1 MVSAFSPTWTMS
13 FVQAGDIIR
22 ALEFLRWIY
31 DNGFVRENSAGMNQN
46 SNSIMSSWLTLR
58 ADVRYENF
66 RSDVQDFDAVLQDL
80 KIALDNA
87 AERYRT
93 RGTNSA
99 LNPRDAAFESER
111 RRLIGAF
118 DITLEDCK
126 NVLLHKIEPKRN
138 AQGVLQ
144 SLRWA
149 AGAEDTVNRLRGR
162 LQFHMQKMLL
172 VVNRLSLRL
181 MTDSADTLDD
191 ILGLCEQSIVLHG
204 RTYALLQQCFTLLAA
219 HLQGRALPNW
229 LATEDLPPIPQVLD
243 QTFQRLLLSN
253 APANFAQTQHDIRE
267 LPIEEGFDALMT
279 HFGKSAESSTGSQ
292 TPEHYV
298 QLLKAV
304 WLVQKLKAS
313 QDYQNARPGY
323 YYRRAIVQIEQQL
336 SARLQAPRL
345 LTFDAAML
353 SELPDHTYEIWPSPE
368 PFEWVSQADPKPS
381 EHEEIRLDLA
391 LQGNFAQQEIIVF
404 RKSEHAFR
412 IVQENTGERNGQI
425 ERQQISMQFDFTR
438 DNFIPFYAIPP
449 GGVRNE
455 VAFSNIHT
463 GDLESYR
470 FRTSGD
476 LYKFQE
482 IILGHRMVAED
493 KNVTFE
499 FSNGVKGRGRM
510 QIWQD
515 PPDRDSGSVQYG
527 SSSSSSARSPHSL
540 HNSRI
545 GSAMGSITPS
555 TITEHR
561 EGAESGTVPL
571 PSLVIFT
578 ELENKLA
585 FIYIKLD
592 QGLRIIR
599 EHCGCRY
606 GDIGYARCCSLS
618 LAREDHRGR
627 VHSFPTHTLVAKTDS
642 MGRSVVSTYDL
653 SVFRLPTHPR
663 FHDLQK
669 KKAEYLYMTFDSPQL
684 KDEFN
689 VELHDRFKLRDKLI
703 QQLRRYDDDMQYQAE
718 RPETL
723 RGTIAPPPNPLLRG
737 LPSRAPS
744 IGSLHMGRDFGDE
757 VARSTDPSRQTLSSA
772 PCSNAE
778 SQMSTISQT
787 TMLGPVHS
795 FYTSPS
801 GPEPWLART
810 DNGITIPP
818 TTRPPDRCGNV
829 TSTSDEVSTR
839 SSISSRIGKIFLR
852 SQR

>member
-1 MVSAFSPTWTMS
+1 M
-13 FVQAGDIIR
+13 D
-22 ALEFLRWIY
+22 LRKWICTRKQCRY
-31 DNGFVRENSAGMNQN
+31 GPN
-46 SNSIMSSWLTLR
+46 SNGIKPSWLISR

-66 RSDVQDFDAVLQDL
+66 RSDVQDFDAVLKDL
-80 KIALDNA
+80 DIALENA

-118 DITLEDCK
+118 DMTLEDCK

-172 VVNRLSLRL
+172 VMNRLSLRL
-181 MTDSADTLDD
+181 MTDSADALDD

-204 RTYALLQQCFTLLAA
+204 RTYALLQQFFALLAA
-219 HLQGRALPNW
+219 HVQGRALPNL
-229 LATEDLPPIPQVLD
+229 LATEDLPPIPPVLD
-243 QTFQRLLLSN
+243 LKFQRLLLSN

-292 TPEHYV
+292 TPEQYV

-336 SARLQAPRL
+336 YVRLQAPRL
-345 LTFDAAML
+345 VTFDAGML
-353 SELPDHTYEIWPSPE
+353 SELPDHTHEVWPSPE
-368 PFEWVSQADPKPS
+368 PFEWVSQADPKPG

-391 LQGNFAQQEIIVF
+391 LQGNFTQQEIVVF

-425 ERQQISMQFDFTR
+425 ERQQISMEFDFNR
-438 DNFIPFYAIPP
+438 VSFIPFYAIPP
-449 GGVRNE
+449 GGVGNE
-455 VAFSNIHT
+455 VAFSNIDT
-463 GDLESYR
+463 GDLHSYR
-470 FRTSGD
+470 FRTGGD

-493 KNVTFE
+493 KKITFE
-499 FSNGVKGRGRM
+499 FSNGVKGQGRM

-515 PPDRDSGSVQYG
+515 PHDRDSGSVQYG
-527 SSSSSSARSPHSL
+527 SSSSSSARSPDSL
-540 HNSRI
+540 HSSRV

-561 EGAESGTVPL
+561 EGAESGTMPL

-578 ELENKLA
+578 ELEDKLA
-585 FIYIKLD
+585 FIYVKLD

-599 EHCGCRY
+599 AHCDCRN
-606 GDIGYARCCSLS
+606 GAIGYARCCSLS
-618 LAREDHRGR
+618 LAREDHRG
-627 VHSFPTHTLVAKTDS
+627 HPLSFPTHTLVARTDS
-642 MGRSVVSTYDL
+642 LGRSVVSTCDL

-663 FHDLQK
+663 FRDLQK
-669 KKAEYLYMTFDSPQL
+669 KNAVYLYMTFDSPQL

-689 VELHDRFKLRDKLI
+689 VELRDRFKLRDKLFH
-703 QQLRRYDDDMQYQAE
+703 QLRRYDDDMQYQAE
-718 RPETL
+718 RPETS
-723 RGTIAPPPNPLLRG
+723 RGTRAPPPNSLSRVLS
-737 LPSRAPS
+737 SRALS
-744 IGSLHMGRDFGDE
+744 IGSLHMGGDFGDE
-757 VARSTDPSRQTLSSA
+757 IARSADPPRQRLSSA
-772 PCSNAE
+772 FGSNAE
-778 SQMSTISQT
+778 SQMSTTSQMT
-787 TMLGPVHS
+787 TSGPVHS

-801 GPEPWLART
+801 EPEPRLVRMN
-810 DNGITIPP
+810 NGITIPP
-818 TTRPPDRCGNV
+818 TVRPPDRSGTV
-829 TSTSDEVSTR
+829 TSTSDGVSMR
-839 SSISSRIGKIFLR
+839 SSVSSRIGRIFPR
-852 SQR
+852 TQR

>member
-1 MVSAFSPTWTMS
+1 MP
-13 FVQAGDIIR
+13 
-22 ALEFLRWIY
+22 
-31 DNGFVRENSAGMNQN
+31 
-46 SNSIMSSWLTLR
+46 SWLTSR

-66 RSDVQDFDAVLQDL
+66 RSDVRDFDAVLNDL

-111 RRLIGAF
+111 QRLIGAF
-118 DITLEDCK
+118 DMTLEDCK

-191 ILGLCEQSIVLHG
+191 IFGLCEQSIVLHG

-219 HLQGRALPNW
+219 HLQGRALPNL
-229 LATEDLPPIPQVLD
+229 LATEDLPPIPPVLD

-267 LPIEEGFDALMT
+267 LPIKEGFDALMT

-292 TPEHYV
+292 TPEQYV

-345 LTFDAAML
+345 VTFDVGML
-353 SELPDHTYEIWPSPE
+353 SELPDHTYEVWPSPE

-391 LQGNFAQQEIIVF
+391 LQGNFTQQEIVVF

-449 GGVRNE
+449 GGMRNE
-455 VAFSNIHT
+455 VAFSNIDT

-470 FRTSGD
+470 FRTSED

-493 KNVTFE
+493 KNVAFK
-499 FSNGVKGRGRM
+499 FSNGMKGQGRV

-515 PPDRDSGSVQYG
+515 PPDSVQY
-527 SSSSSSARSPHSL
+527 SSSSARSPHSL
-540 HNSRI
+540 HSSRV

-561 EGAESGTVPL
+561 EGAESGTIPL

-599 EHCGCRY
+599 AHCDCRY
-606 GDIGYARCCSLS
+606 GAIGYAQCYSLS

-627 VHSFPTHTLVAKTDS
+627 PHSFPTHTLFAGTDS
-642 MGRSVVSTYDL
+642 MGRSVVSTCDL

-663 FHDLQK
+663 FRDLQK
-669 KKAEYLYMTFDSPQL
+669 KKAEYLLMTFVSPQL
-684 KDEFN
+684 KDKFN
-689 VELHDRFKLRDKLI
+689 VELHDRFKVRDKLS

-718 RPETL
+718 RPETS
-723 RGTIAPPPNPLLRG
+723 RGTEAPPPNSLSRVLS
-737 LPSRAPS
+737 SRAPS
-744 IGSLHMGRDFGDE
+744 IGSSHMGRDFGDE

-772 PCSNAE
+772 PSSDAE

-787 TMLGPVHS
+787 TTPGPVHS
-795 FYTSPS
+795 FYTSL
-801 GPEPWLART
+801 GPEPRLART
-810 DNGITIPP
+810 NNGITIPL
-818 TTRPPDRCGNV
+818 TTRPPDRCGTV

-839 SSISSRIGKIFLR
+839 SSISSRIGRIFPR